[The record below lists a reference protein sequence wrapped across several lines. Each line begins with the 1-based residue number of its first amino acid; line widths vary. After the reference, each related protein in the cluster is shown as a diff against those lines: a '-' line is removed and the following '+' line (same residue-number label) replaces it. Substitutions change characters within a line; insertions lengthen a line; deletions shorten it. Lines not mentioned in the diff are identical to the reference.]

1 MYHSSSNTAGCSIS
15 SKLGSGNYNSSRC
28 IGSDGMTMIVVL
40 QDFVVGCREYFSI
53 IMLYTNGE
61 TEGREKSLLDFG
73 RGYHTDM
80 ID

>member
-1 MYHSSSNTAGCSIS
+1 
-15 SKLGSGNYNSSRC
+15 
-28 IGSDGMTMIVVL
+28 MTMIVVL